1 MDLFINISTA
11 IVLGLVGLV
20 FLNEMRLANKKEIQD
35 KKYRSE
41 AHRKTVES
49 NEQNIKVRNSH
60 EKSN

>member
-41 AHRKTVES
+41 AHRWTVES
-49 NEQNIKVRNSH
+49 NEQYIKVRNSH

>member
-1 MDLFINISTA
+1 MDLFINFSTA
-11 IVLGLVGLV
+11 IVLGLVGIV
-20 FLNEMRLANKKEIQD
+20 ILNEMRLANKKEIQD

-60 EKSN
+60 EKRN

>member
-41 AHRKTVES
+41 AHRRTVES
-49 NEQNIKVRNSH
+49 NEQYIKVRNSH